1 VLGRQLFMVRAVILW
16 VHVLCGVAWIG
27 VCASFV
33 VAAAALG
40 GEPGELNALTLRA
53 APRINRLSL
62 PVATLIPLTGMGN
75 LIFVA
80 RTRDFILPSEFVGI
94 LSAKILLY
102 AVMAL
107 ALWRA
112 WGLEATIARSLPK
125 SQMVAMVDVRKL
137 MMLYGLIIGA
147 GTLALALGLWLSG
160 V

>member
-1 VLGRQLFMVRAVILW
+1 MLW
-16 VHVLCGVAWIG
+16 VHVLCGVAWVG

-40 GEPGELNALTLRA
+40 GEPGELNALALRA

-62 PVATLIPLTGMGN
+62 PVATLIPLTGMSN

-80 RTRDFILPSEFVGI
+80 LARNFILPFEFVGI

-102 AVMAL
+102 AIMAL
-107 ALWRA
+107 ASWRA
-112 WGLEATIARSLPK
+112 WKAEATIVSGLPK
-125 SQMVAMVDVRKL
+125 SQMMAMVDIRKL

-147 GTLALALGLWLSG
+147 GMLALALGLWLSG